1 VSIRG
6 VETVN
11 RFTFCKDERLNN
23 DKIIARLYQS
33 GIVISKYPVRIHY
46 LFLSAEEMRSAYRAQ
61 VLINA
66 SKRKLKKAV
75 SRNRMKRLLRE
86 LYRYKKSLVYD
97 QLQKKD
103 AYMVLSIVYGGT
115 HLLDFW
121 EMERVFDKAM
131 RVLFKDIELHDISE
145 GQKSPEIE

>member
-1 VSIRG
+1 MSIRG

-11 RFTFCKDERLNN
+11 RFTFCKEERLNN

-33 GIVISKYPVRIHY
+33 GIVISKYPVRINY
-46 LFLSAEEMRSAYRAQ
+46 LFLTSEEMRSTFRAQ

-86 LYRYKKSLVYD
+86 LYRYRKSLVYD
-97 QLQKKD
+97 HLQKKD
-103 AYMVLSIVYGGT
+103 TYMVLSIVYGGT

-131 RVLFKDIELHDISE
+131 RMLFKAIELHDTSAE
-145 GQKSPEIE
+145 QKSPGSE